1 LHAYEKQ
8 TSPLVQYT
16 GGWGLL
22 HDIDADKSFEEVK
35 QRMFESLAGI
45 GGVR

>member
-1 LHAYEKQ
+1 
-8 TSPLVQYT
+8 VQYYRRL
-16 GGWGLL
+16 GFL